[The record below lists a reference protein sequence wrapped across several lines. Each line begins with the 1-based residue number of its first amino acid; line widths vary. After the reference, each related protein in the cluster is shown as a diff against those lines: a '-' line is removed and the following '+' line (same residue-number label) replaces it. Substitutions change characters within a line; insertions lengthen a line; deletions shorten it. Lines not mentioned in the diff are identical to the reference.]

1 MPLALSTG
9 ASARVLFLRLATLT
23 PLPRVSAMSRITL
36 NRMSA
41 DVIAS
46 STRSLITASPK
57 MKEILKNGPVVAQ
70 MVVYTDFL
78 TYKEGIYHR
87 TEDAFR
93 FNGQQIVKIVGWDKQ
108 GDGQEFWLVENSWG
122 EDWGEQGYV
131 RVLASDKSTQLDF
144 YALGVA
150 AYPYTMAEYYTMQ
163 EEMQKRGSNSQTGSS
178 SDDQDIDLDS
188 STQSSTEKTD

>member
-1 MPLALSTG
+1 
-9 ASARVLFLRLATLT
+9 
-23 PLPRVSAMSRITL
+23 
-36 NRMSA
+36 
-41 DVIAS
+41 
-46 STRSLITASPK
+46 
-57 MKEILKNGPVVAQ
+57 

-78 TYKEGIYHR
+78 TYKDGIYHR

-122 EDWGEQGYV
+122 EDWGENGYV

-144 YALGVA
+144 YAIGVA

-163 EEMQKRGSNSQTGSS
+163 EEMQKRGSNSQTTDSSS
-178 SDDQDIDLDS
+178 SDEQDIDLDS